1 MRDGNDSAL
10 VSRSITTSMN
20 SNARKILRRL
30 ARDFNARHHGMV
42 SQLDDFKVSIIE
54 LADFSKSGMARRL
67 SEKPTLEDTLV
78 DLRSRGY
85 LKSTESLYVSLTE
98 LGLQEGSR
106 GSFGRLWDFINRS
119 PGIAILISFGSLIV
133 ALVALLKK

>member
-1 MRDGNDSAL
+1 
-10 VSRSITTSMN
+10 MN

-30 ARDFNARHHGMV
+30 ARDFEARHHGMV
-42 SQLDDFKVSIIE
+42 SQLDDFKVSVIE
-54 LADFSKSGMARRL
+54 LADFSRSGMARRL

-85 LKSTESLYVSLTE
+85 LKATESLYVSLTE
-98 LGLQEGSR
+98 LGLKEGSR
-106 GSFGRLWDFINRS
+106 GRFMRLWDFINHS

-133 ALVALLKK
+133 AIIALLKK